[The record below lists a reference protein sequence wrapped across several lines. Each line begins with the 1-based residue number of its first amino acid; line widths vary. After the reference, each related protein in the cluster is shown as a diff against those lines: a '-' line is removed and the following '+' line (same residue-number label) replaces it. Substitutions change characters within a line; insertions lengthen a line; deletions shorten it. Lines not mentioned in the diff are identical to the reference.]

1 MIILMITNMG
11 ISIDTLMPMTII
23 IPGATPMI
31 TARGR
36 RVRMHP
42 A

>member
-1 MIILMITNMG
+1 MIILVITSMG
-11 ISIDTLMPMTII
+11 IGINTVMPMTII
-23 IPGATPMI
+23 ILRATPTI

-36 RVRMHP
+36 RVRMRP

>member
-1 MIILMITNMG
+1 MIILVITSMG
-11 ISIDTLMPMTII
+11 INTVMPMTII
-23 IPGATPMI
+23 ILRATPTI

-36 RVRMHP
+36 RVRMRP